1 MRFEMRLKSIG
12 VVVLR
17 IGLGIS
23 LWLGTFIHA
32 AGEPIS
38 TKAVVE
44 AETHFT
50 PAVMSVLAKPHPFKG
65 SDGLIHFVYELQIT
79 NAIGFSVRV
88 ESVEVLEATHQE
100 RVLATIPKDHVPQKM
115 QGLITKSP
123 TNTLDAGGAG
133 IFFIHF
139 TMNKNERHPLTLVHR
154 LTISG
159 EFPPGLNHFMGLS
172 ASNKRL
178 IEMGGLIDVH
188 PIRPIVI
195 GPPLEGRGW
204 VAADGCCTAK
214 RHVRAIMPIN
224 GKLRVAQR
232 FAIDWER
239 LGNDQRLY
247 VGDPSDVKS
256 YFSYGQEVLAVADS
270 TVVSVVDAFQDQVPG
285 ELPSGMTLAEVD
297 GNHIVLDLG
306 NDQFAFYAH
315 LQPGSIHAHGVK
327 VGDRVCRGQVL
338 GFVGNSGNTTSPHL
352 HFHVMSS
359 PSTLGSNG
367 LPYLIDAFELLGK
380 TPSTAAFDKAEKD
393 GTPLDIQEV
402 DNAGTH
408 SDELPLDL
416 SVVGFRKEQKCV
428 GSSGVVN

>member
-1 MRFEMRLKSIG
+1 MLLKPLG
-12 VVVLR
+12 VFVLR
-17 IGLGIS
+17 MGLSIS
-23 LWLGTFIHA
+23 LLLGTFIHA
-32 AGEPIS
+32 SGELIS
-38 TKAVVE
+38 MQEFVE
-44 AETHFT
+44 TETHFT
-50 PAVMSVLAKPHPFKG
+50 PVVLSVLAEPHPFNG
-65 SDGLIHFVYELQIT
+65 SDGLVHFVYELELT
-79 NAIGFSVRV
+79 NAIGISVRV
-88 ESVEVLEATHQE
+88 ESVEVFEATQQE
-100 RVLATIPKDHVPQKM
+100 RALVTITNDHVPQKM

-123 TNTLDAGGAG
+123 TNILEAGGAA
-133 IFFIHF
+133 ILFIHF
-139 TMNKNERHPLTLVHR
+139 TMETTERPPMTLVHR

-159 EFPPGLNHFMGLS
+159 KFPQGFNQFMGLP
-172 ASNKRL
+172 ASQRQL
-178 IEMGGLIDVH
+178 IEIGGLTKVH
-188 PIRPIVI
+188 PIRPIVL

-224 GKLRVAQR
+224 GLLRVAQR
-232 FAIDWER
+232 FAIDWE
-239 LGNDQRLY
+239 LFDKDQRLY

-256 YFSYGQEVLAVADS
+256 YFSYGQKVLAVADS
-270 TVVSVVDAFQDQVPG
+270 TVVRVVDAFQDQVPG
-285 ELPSGMTLAEVD
+285 KLPSGMTLAEAD

-306 NDQFAFYAH
+306 NGQFAFYAH

-327 VGDRVCRGQVL
+327 EGDRVCRGQVL
-338 GFVGNSGNTTSPHL
+338 GLVGNSGNTSSPHL

-393 GTPLDIQEV
+393 GIPLEVQEV
-402 DNAGTH
+402 DNPGTH

-416 SVVGFRKEQKCV
+416 SVVGFGTEQKCV

>member
-1 MRFEMRLKSIG
+1 MLLKTTG
-12 VVVLR
+12 VFVLR
-17 IGLGIS
+17 MVWGIGLLLLTVIN
-23 LWLGTFIHA
+23 A
-32 AGEPIS
+32 ASEPIS

-50 PAVMSVLAKPHPFKG
+50 PVVMSVLAEPHPFKG
-65 SDGLIHFVYELQIT
+65 SDGLVHFVYELLLT
-79 NAIGFSVRV
+79 NAIGFSVKTK
-88 ESVEVLEATHQE
+88 SVEVLDATDHE
-100 RVLATIPKDHVPQKM
+100 RALATISKDHVPLKM

-123 TNTLDAGGAG
+123 INTLAAGGAA
-133 IFFIHF
+133 IVFIHF
-139 TMNKNERHPLTLVHR
+139 AVDVTEKQPTTLVHR

-159 EFPPGLNHFMGLS
+159 EIPPGLNHFMGLP
-172 ASNKRL
+172 ASNQRL
-178 IEMGGLIDVH
+178 IEIGGLTDVH

-204 VAADGCCTAK
+204 VAADGCCTAM

-232 FAIDWER
+232 FAIDWEILDETR
-239 LGNDQRLY
+239 RLY

-256 YFSYGQEVLAVADS
+256 YFSYGQKVLAVADS

-285 ELPSGMTLAEVD
+285 ELPSAMTLAEAD

-306 NDQFAFYAH
+306 NEQFAFYAH
-315 LQPGSIHAHGVK
+315 LKPGSIKAHGVK

-338 GFVGNSGNTTSPHL
+338 GLVGNSGNTTSPHL

-367 LPYLIDAFELLGK
+367 LPYLIDEFELLGK

-393 GTPLDIQEV
+393 GTPLDVQEV
-402 DNAGTH
+402 NNPGTH

-416 SVVGFRKEQKCV
+416 SVVGFGTEQKCV
-428 GSSGVVN
+428 GSLGMVN